1 MTPLRFS
8 DLRFANLSE
17 LIAINA
23 RERPEQVAIRRGG
36 TTMTYR
42 ELYHYIE
49 RTAAALQRDGI
60 APHSAIA
67 IVSADPLAST
77 LMFLGT
83 IRAGCVAVPV
93 TPSALPEQIVA
104 MIADSGAVLV
114 FLDSDINGRLAGLDA
129 HVVQTEAF
137 ARWLAPTEARAQ
149 TFDVLPT
156 DSFNMIYSSGTTGT
170 PKGIVQTH
178 AMRWSQ
184 IAAYGQLVPQCD
196 TSVTLIATP
205 IYSNTTLV
213 CLLPTLAYGGTVV
226 LIDKFDAY
234 GFLVEAERVRAT
246 HTMLVPV
253 QYQRIMA
260 QQDFDTFD
268 LNSFIF
274 KTCTGAPFSAELKAD
289 VVRRWP
295 GALLEIYG
303 MTEGGG
309 TCLLP
314 AHQFPDKLHTVGRPA
329 PGCDIRLIDTLG
341 YEVAAGE
348 IGEVVG
354 RSDMMMSGY
363 HGRVAASREVGWLDA
378 DGHLY
383 IRHGDVG
390 RFDEDGFLTLIGRTK
405 DMIISG
411 GFNVYPSDIE
421 AVLCTH
427 PGVAECAVI
436 GVPSAAWGE
445 TPYAFYVSRDEP
457 VEPEDV
463 IAWVN
468 ARVGKTQRLSGAQAI
483 EKLPMNLVGKV
494 LKRELR
500 EQFFPHI
507 SAPSQG

>member
-1 MTPLRFS
+1 MTTLRFA

-23 RERPEQVAIRRGG
+23 RERPDNVAIRRGG
-36 TTMTYR
+36 MTMTYW
-42 ELYHYIE
+42 ELYCYTE

-60 APHSAIA
+60 ALHSAIA
-67 IVSADPLAST
+67 VVSSDPLAST
-77 LMFLGT
+77 LIFLGA
-83 IRAGCVAVPV
+83 IQAGCVAVPISP
-93 TPSALPEQIVA
+93 TLLPEQIAA
-104 MIADSGAVLV
+104 MIADSGASLA
-114 FLDSDINGRLAGLDA
+114 FLDSAIAGRLPVLNANVI
-129 HVVQTEAF
+129 HTEAF
-137 ARWLAPTEARAQ
+137 DRWLVPTGVKAQ
-149 TFDVLPT
+149 TLDALPT
-156 DSFNMIYSSGTTGT
+156 DPFNIIYSSGTTGT

-213 CLLPTLAYGGTVV
+213 CLLPTLVYGGTVV

-234 GFLVEAERVRAT
+234 GFLIEAERVRAT

-274 KTCTGAPFSAELKAD
+274 KACTGAPFSAQLKAD

-329 PGCDIRLIDTLG
+329 PGCDIRLIDALG
-341 YEVAAGE
+341 CEVAEGE

-354 RSDMMMSGY
+354 RSGMMMSGY

-427 PGVAECAVI
+427 PDVAECAVI

-445 TPYAFYVSRDEP
+445 TPYAFYVLRNEP
-457 VEPEDV
+457 VEPGEI

-483 EKLPMNLVGKV
+483 EKLPMSMVGKV

-500 EQFFPHI
+500 EQFFPHTP
-507 SAPSQG
+507 APSQG